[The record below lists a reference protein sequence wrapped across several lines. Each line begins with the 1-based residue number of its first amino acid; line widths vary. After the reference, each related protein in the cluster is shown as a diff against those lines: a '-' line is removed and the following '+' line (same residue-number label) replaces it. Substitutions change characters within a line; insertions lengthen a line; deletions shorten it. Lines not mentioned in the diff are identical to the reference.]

1 MSKLMLTIENLDMP
15 EEDLENLRFLLTS
28 TPETLRKWYFE
39 MEQDDIEYAF
49 ELLTEAESQLK
60 DMQND
65 PDVSLELKAYLK
77 KFMLQ

>member
-1 MSKLMLTIENLDMP
+1 MLTIENLDMP

>member
-1 MSKLMLTIENLDMP
+1 
-15 EEDLENLRFLLTS
+15 
-28 TPETLRKWYFE
+28 
-39 MEQDDIEYAF
+39 
-49 ELLTEAESQLK
+49 LK